1 MKRDYRKV
9 ENVVHS
15 KKKETGMSDMSMADY
30 AAISGGNGFG
40 GNNSWIWLFFLF
52 ILFMGNNG
60 FNGQQ
65 SSNATTRDVYTSS
78 YDTSLYNKLDD
89 VSTALCNGFN
99 STNLGIMQGFNS
111 ANVLALQNNAALT
124 SAIDNNR
131 FASQQCCCEVK
142 TAIAN
147 QDAQNFRNTC
157 AITDT
162 VRAQGD
168 ETRALLIQ
176 QQIID
181 LESKL
186 AERDRELQTA
196 RLENSQLAQTSAI
209 IQALA
214 PRPIP
219 AYASCSPYQANYY
232 ATNGYSCGCG
242 V

>member
-15 KKKETGMSDMSMADY
+15 KKKETGMIFYFSGTGNSKYTAQKL
-30 AAISGGNGFG
+30 AALTDDKSVNISSIFD
-40 GNNSWIWLFFLF
+40 
-52 ILFMGNNG
+52 NNG

-111 ANVLALQNNAALT
+111 ANVLALQNNAAIA

-168 ETRALLIQ
+168 ETRALLVQ

-181 LESKL
+181 LENKL